1 MFKRENVKGIVV
13 PIITPVDDDENI
25 DDRRLRKIVSHVIEN
40 GVHGILAFGSN
51 SEFYMFEPD
60 EMFHALDII
69 LDEAAGRVPVY
80 FGIGAIRT
88 RKCIALAQEAVKRDI
103 AAISVLNPM
112 FIKPTAEALY
122 HHFKAIADSV
132 PDTAMLLYNNPG
144 RSGYTI
150 PLDIIVRL
158 AHDVSNIIGIKE
170 SSGDI
175 TFCSELVR
183 QTQDVNFRVLT
194 GKDTVVFPGLC
205 VGAVGSVCSTAN
217 MYTRLVSSIYDYYVT
232 GDYEKSLDAQFKLN
246 PIRLSQDAASF
257 PAATKDMANLMG
269 MDVGKSVLP
278 TETTT
283 GSALEAM
290 KVEMRKGGF
299 LLPND

>member
-1 MFKRENVKGIVV
+1 MFNKDDVKGIIV

-25 DDRRLRKIVSHVIEN
+25 DDVRLRKIVNHVIDN

-60 EMFHALDII
+60 EMFRALDVM
-69 LDEAAGRVPVY
+69 LEEAAGRVPIY
-80 FGIGAIRT
+80 FGIGTIRT
-88 RKCIALAQEAVKRDI
+88 RKCIELAQEAAKRDI
-103 AAISVLNPM
+103 AAVSILNPM
-112 FIKPTAEALY
+112 FIKPTSEALY
-122 HHFKAIADSV
+122 HHFKAIADSIS
-132 PDTAMLLYNNPG
+132 DTAVLIYNNPG
-144 RSGYTI
+144 RSGYSV

-158 AHDVSNIIGIKE
+158 AHDVPNIIGIKE

-194 GKDTVVFPGLC
+194 GKDTVVFSGLC

-217 MYTRLVSSIYDYYVT
+217 MYTRLVSSIYDYYVA
-232 GDYEKSLDAQFKLN
+232 GDFDKSLEAQFKLN

-269 MDVGKSVLP
+269 MDVGKSILP
-278 TETTT
+278 TEATV
-283 GSALEAM
+283 GPVLEKM
-290 KVEMRKGGF
+290 KEEMRKGGF
-299 LLPND
+299 LPSE

>member
-1 MFKRENVKGIVV
+1 MFDKDDVKGIIV
-13 PIITPVDDDENI
+13 PIITPVDDNENI
-25 DDRRLRKIVSHVIEN
+25 DDVRLRKIVNHVIDN

-60 EMFHALDII
+60 EMFRALDVM
-69 LDEAAGRVPVY
+69 LEEAAGRVPIY
-80 FGIGAIRT
+80 FGIGTIRT
-88 RKCIALAQEAVKRDI
+88 RKCIELAQGAAKRDI
-103 AAISVLNPM
+103 AAVSILNPM
-112 FIKPTAEALY
+112 FIKPTPEALY
-122 HHFKAIADSV
+122 HHFKAIADSIS
-132 PDTAMLLYNNPG
+132 DTAVLIYNNPG
-144 RSGYTI
+144 RSGYSV

-158 AHDVSNIIGIKE
+158 AHDVPNIIGIKE

-217 MYTRLVSSIYDYYVT
+217 MYTRLVSSIYDYYVA
-232 GDYEKSLDAQFKLN
+232 GDFDKSLEAQFKLN

-269 MDVGKSVLP
+269 MDVGKSILP
-278 TETTT
+278 TEATV
-283 GSALEAM
+283 GPVLEKM
-290 KVEMRKGGF
+290 KEEMRKGGF
-299 LLPND
+299 LPSE

>member
-1 MFKRENVKGIVV
+1 MIDRNTVKGIVV
-13 PIITPVDDDENI
+13 PIITPVDDNENI
-25 DDRRLRKIVSHVIEN
+25 DDVRLRKIVNHVIEN

-51 SEFYMFEPD
+51 SEFYMFETD
-60 EMFHALDII
+60 EMLHALDVII
-69 LDEAAGRVPVY
+69 EETAGRVPVY

-88 RKCIALAQEAVKRDI
+88 RKCVKIAQEAAKRDV

-112 FIKPTAEALY
+112 FIKPTSEALY
-122 HHFKAIADSV
+122 NHFKTIAESV
-132 PDTAMLLYNNPG
+132 SETAVLIYNNPG
-144 RSGYTI
+144 RSGYSV

-158 AHDVSNIIGIKE
+158 AHDVDNIVGIKD

-175 TFCSELVR
+175 TFCSELIR
-183 QTQDVNFRVLT
+183 QTQDVNFRVMT

-217 MYTRLVSSIYDYYVT
+217 MYTKLVSSIYDHYVA
-232 GDYEKSLDAQFKLN
+232 GNIKESLAAQFRLN

-269 MDVGKSVLP
+269 LDVGKSILP
-278 TETTT
+278 TEAST
-283 GSALEAM
+283 GTVLENM
-290 KVEMRKGGF
+290 KAEMRKGGF
-299 LLPND
+299 LADS

>member
-25 DDRRLRKIVSHVIEN
+25 DDSRLRKIVNHVIEN

-60 EMFHALDII
+60 EMFHALDIM
-69 LDEAAGRVPVY
+69 LEEAKGRVPIY
-80 FGIGAIRT
+80 FGIGTIRT
-88 RKCIALAQEAVKRDI
+88 RKCIELAQEAAKRDI
-103 AAISVLNPM
+103 AAVSVLNPM
-112 FIKPTAEALY
+112 FIKPTPEALY

-158 AHDVSNIIGIKE
+158 AHDVPNIIGIKE

-183 QTQDVNFRVLT
+183 QTHDVDFRVLT
-194 GKDTVVFPGLC
+194 GKDTVIYPGLC

-217 MYTRLVSSIYDYYVT
+217 MYTQLVSSIYDYYVA
-232 GDYEKSLDAQFKLN
+232 GDFEKSLEAQFKLN

-269 MDVGKSVLP
+269 MDMGKSVLP
-278 TETTT
+278 TEATT
-283 GSALEAM
+283 GPVLEKM
-290 KVEMRKGGF
+290 KEEMRKGGF
-299 LLPND
+299 LPSDM